1 MAMPLGLRER
11 KKLRTRETIASAALA
26 LFDAQ
31 GFRQTTI
38 AEIAEAADVA
48 PRTVSAYFPA
58 KEDLVFPDMDLT
70 AEALAARLHD
80 RGEDETAIA
89 ALRDWIVTSLPEW
102 EAREPELR
110 VRRRVIESDEG
121 LQTYGRRLTIR
132 AMDIV
137 AAAVA
142 DELGLSADDLEPRLA
157 GAATAAVLDV
167 LADHRDRFHAESAE
181 AGDVASRRDEAIA
194 LIDRAM
200 AFVDAGVR
208 ALR

>member
-1 MAMPLGLRER
+1 MPLGLRER
-11 KKLRTRETIASAALA
+11 KKLRTRQTIADTALA
-26 LFDAQ
+26 LFYSN

-58 KEDLVFPDMDLT
+58 KEDLVFPDLEVT
-70 AEALAARLHD
+70 SESLAARLRD
-80 RGEDETAIA
+80 RQPGETVIG
-89 ALRDWIVTSLPEW
+89 ALREWIVTSLPEW

-110 VRRRVIESDEG
+110 VRRRVIDSDEG
-121 LQTYGRRLTIR
+121 LQSYGRRLTVR
-132 AMDIV
+132 ATDIV

-142 DELGLSADDLEPRLA
+142 DELGLTPEDLEPRLA
-157 GAATAAVLDV
+157 GAATGAVLDV
-167 LADHRDRFHAESAE
+167 MGDYRDRFHAESADT
-181 AGDVASRRDEAIA
+181 GYVASRRDEAIA

-208 ALR
+208 ALRAA